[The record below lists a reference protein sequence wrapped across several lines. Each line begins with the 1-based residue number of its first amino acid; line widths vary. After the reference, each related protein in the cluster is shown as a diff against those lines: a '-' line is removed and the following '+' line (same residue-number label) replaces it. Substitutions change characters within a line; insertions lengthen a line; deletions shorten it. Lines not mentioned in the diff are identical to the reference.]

1 MKELQLPIVVVHLVP
16 LLSKYGMRE
25 TIVEAHAEHLLAWKS
40 TFTCHGLH
48 DVEDTEE
55 DSKVADIGPK
65 EQLYLLAY
73 SSSCEP
79 HQPPARS
86 PVQQA
91 GPQTQSSVCAPGIL
105 AVHTGFWFGDE
116 ANSLVPPISTK
127 LQAWLKTREK
137 PVCVNFGSMDIF
149 ESAPWAKGLLAALMA
164 CGRRIL
170 SIGKSVPIEVG
181 EWPDSM

>member
-1 MKELQLPIVVVHLVP
+1 MQLPIVVVHLVP

-91 GPQTQSSVCAPGIL
+91 GPQTQSSVRAPGIL
-105 AVHTGFWFGDE
+105 AVHKGFWFGDE
-116 ANSLVPPISTK
+116 ANKDDRCDTPEPL
-127 LQAWLKTREK
+127 
-137 PVCVNFGSMDIF
+137 
-149 ESAPWAKGLLAALMA
+149 LLA
-164 CGRRIL
+164 
-170 SIGKSVPIEVG
+170 SVRYPSFVAVAFCHR
-181 EWPDSM
+181 